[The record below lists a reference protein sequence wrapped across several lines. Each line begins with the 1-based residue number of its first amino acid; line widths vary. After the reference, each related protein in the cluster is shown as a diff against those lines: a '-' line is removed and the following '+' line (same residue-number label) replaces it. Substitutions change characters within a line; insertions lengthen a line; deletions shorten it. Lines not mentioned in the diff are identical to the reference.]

1 MSDAWLWYNAGT
13 VQLNVKTWQL
23 ISWIRIP
30 IINDT
35 RKICN
40 LNHDLI
46 NAHFK
51 QLFFVT
57 LAQF

>member
-1 MSDAWLWYNAGT
+1 MSDAWPWQHNAGT

-23 ISWIRIP
+23 ISWIRIL

-46 NAHFK
+46 NAQFE
-51 QLFFVT
+51 QLLF
-57 LAQF
+57 LLL